1 MRVEA
6 VSFAPRT
13 APAAGDPGF
22 SRRPGS
28 TIGVVDDGQATLDFL
43 EPFAQGSGI
52 ASGDFDNDG
61 LVDLAIADR
70 DRVGLFR
77 NLGDRS
83 FGSVPL
89 PRADRLGAKLIAL
102 VDIDDDGWLD
112 LYLGALGD
120 ADYFVLNDRRG
131 FADPKLVPV
140 PHNGALFTEAA
151 SFFDLDRDADL
162 DFVKGHWFFLIP
174 RTAPSPA
181 ATNYLVR
188 TDGLKFEQAAL
199 DEIVGETL
207 TALFTDFNGDGEADL
222 VVGNDFM
229 EPDIY
234 YVGAGGGRLRQL
246 RGGESV
252 PISTLATMS
261 VDSGDI
267 DNDLVPD
274 LYLTARPTT
283 SRRGAMPLAPAR
295 TTSTSERCRS
305 ASATGASRN
314 GTARMS
320 RSRWSWS
327 GAAPSSRSG
336 RSCAPGRW
344 CPARRCLRRRTSTSA
359 WSRCSCCS
367 PSSAVIAA
375 CAR

>member
-1 MRVEA
+1 MKSVNWTRYCCDVEWDPKCADEA
-6 VSFAPRT
+6 VTELPRTMRMIEARPHRLDGRDYPPVQTIAPVSEIGIQYGRARRLEASGRGGGREAPVQHQMLEPSLTVAAGPRRRRRSPGISKPGVILGILIVLVAALLVGLALPAIDEKGGTGERKRPRLPRPRCRERPSSTGIPGAGRGGEFRSAT

-83 FGSVPL
+83 FGRVPL

-140 PHNGALFTEAA
+140 PHHGALFTEAA
-151 SFFDLDRDADL
+151 SSSTS
-162 DFVKGHWFFLIP
+162 I
-174 RTAPSPA
+174 
-181 ATNYLVR
+181 AT
-188 TDGLKFEQAAL
+188 
-199 DEIVGETL
+199 
-207 TALFTDFNGDGEADL
+207 
-222 VVGNDFM
+222 
-229 EPDIY
+229 P
-234 YVGAGGGRLRQL
+234 
-246 RGGESV
+246 
-252 PISTLATMS
+252 
-261 VDSGDI
+261 
-267 DNDLVPD
+267 
-274 LYLTARPTT
+274 
-283 SRRGAMPLAPAR
+283 
-295 TTSTSERCRS
+295 TSTS
-305 ASATGASRN
+305 
-314 GTARMS
+314 
-320 RSRWSWS
+320 
-327 GAAPSSRSG
+327 
-336 RSCAPGRW
+336 
-344 CPARRCLRRRTSTSA
+344 
-359 WSRCSCCS
+359 
-367 PSSAVIAA
+367 
-375 CAR
+375 